1 MDHPNL
7 TDSNFCPKGLMN
19 VLIRD
24 NVINCLCLALGTI
37 ITKNNIIIKDIIT
50 TCITWV
56 KSFRIVP
63 EFRILMLASIENTRL
78 GRLF

>member
-1 MDHPNL
+1 M
-7 TDSNFCPKGLMN
+7 
-19 VLIRD
+19 LISD
-24 NVINCLCLALGTI
+24 NVIHCLCLGLGSI
-37 ITKNNIIIKDIIT
+37 ITKNNIIIMDIVT

-63 EFRILMLASIENTRL
+63 EFRILMRASIENTRI

>member
-1 MDHPNL
+1 M
-7 TDSNFCPKGLMN
+7 
-19 VLIRD
+19 LISD
-24 NVINCLCLALGTI
+24 NVIHCLCLALGSI
-37 ITKNNIIIKDIIT
+37 ITRNNIIIMDIIT

-63 EFRILMLASIENTRL
+63 EFRILMLASIENTRV